1 MTSDSWLLSFE
12 KATNHQMMTKTNM
25 ILCDRWAKITYLTE
39 YDPAFVNIIG
49 TICLFSVAVR
59 KENIEFAISHLVN
72 SYLINLLNKS
82 SYNIY

>member
-1 MTSDSWLLSFE
+1 
-12 KATNHQMMTKTNM
+12 M

-72 SYLINLLNKS
+72 SYRKHNNYIKQYKTWIL
-82 SYNIY
+82 SYTCQTLKR